1 MAITFQ
7 GEWCYKN
14 GAAHSNSS
22 GALSAGRSGEDDY
35 YVCVGKYYTDESIKA
50 PSLMMCLYKQ
60 DNTSSSKYL
69 GVFFSPCGENEIP
82 NTDLISKEGATTL
95 IGNFQTRLRFGYTW
109 DNSNTSWIK
118 LTGTIDDKDANY
130 WAQGK
135 TSASVILPRGY
146 FFVYVATYQTDSTTH
161 SELYRFSNE
170 SSHPA
175 QLSATIM
182 NKYTVS
188 YASNGGTGT
197 MTSDQKYHGLVLYL
211 KSNEFSPPAATTSV
225 KTITLKKNDGSS
237 TNVGQK
243 TVTNNIP
250 KVFNKWKSTEGQ
262 EYIEYGEYTTDK
274 STIMTAQWENGEVD
288 YDTVV
293 LGTSSRDIT
302 SDQIVLTAQIDDE
315 IDIQYPLTST
325 TSYTFSKWTSEQDG
339 TGESYDST
347 TPYSFADNE
356 ILYAQYTPFTTYPSV
371 LLPSNIVKDGYIFK
385 GWSKDKN
392 GVLIN
397 NNNYTPSGTETVYAV
412 WEGETGDAKGMYIYT
427 NGAWNRVV
435 NFKIQQQ
442 NQG

>member
-14 GAAHSNSS
+14 GSKHSNTS
-22 GALSAGRSGEDDY
+22 GALSAGRDGNNNY

-50 PSLMMCLYKQ
+50 PSLMMCRYDGGIK

-69 GVFFSPCGENEIP
+69 GVFFNTCGENEIP
-82 NTDLISKEGATTL
+82 NTGLISKEGAATL
-95 IGNFQTRLRFGYTW
+95 IDKFQTRLRFGWTW
-109 DNSNTSWIK
+109 DNSNNKWTE
-118 LTGTIDDKDANY
+118 LTGTINNKDASY

-135 TSASVILPRGY
+135 TKDDVILPKGY

-170 SSHPA
+170 SSFPA
-175 QLSATIM
+175 QLSATNM
-182 NKYTVS
+182 DKYTVS

-243 TVTNNIP
+243 TVTNSIP
-250 KVFNKWKSTEGQ
+250 KVFYKWKSTEGH
-262 EYIEYGEYTTDK
+262 EYIEYGKYTANK
-274 STIMTAQWENGEVD
+274 STVMKAQWEDGEVD

-293 LGTSSRDIT
+293 LGTSSRDTT
-302 SDQIVLTAQIDDE
+302 SGQIVLTVQIDDE
-315 IDIQYPLTST
+315 IDIEYPLTAT

-347 TPYSFADNE
+347 TPYTFADNE
-356 ILYAQYTPFTTYPSV
+356 TLYAQYTPSTTYPSV

-397 NNNYTPSGTETVYAV
+397 NNNYTPSGTETIYAV
-412 WEGETGDAKGMYIYT
+412 WEGGTGDAKGMYIYT
-427 NGAWNRVV
+427 NGVWTKVV
-435 NFKIQQQ
+435 NFKIQ
-442 NQG
+442 